1 MIRFAGAA
9 EQLSALAACE
19 RRVHSQNGEDGV
31 VAELV
36 RRLAPRSFAVEIG
49 TGDGNECN
57 TRRLRERGWDVV
69 MLDVD
74 PHGSP
79 EVTRALVTAEN
90 VNALLAAHRV
100 PYDLGLLG
108 VDVDGN
114 DLWLLL
120 ALDRSYR
127 PAIIVIEYNAT
138 LGPADALAVPYR
150 PDGVWDGTNHFGAS
164 LRALA
169 VVARARGY
177 ALVYCE
183 SAGVNAFFVRRDL
196 LDAGGLVEVGVTDA
210 YRPPRYGVPDAVG
223 AYGGH
228 RFARRRLCRIESEAE
243 ACRRFAAARPTFPF
257 GWWRRFRLELADRSA
272 ARRPG

>member
-1 MIRFAGAA
+1 
-9 EQLSALAACE
+9 
-19 RRVHSQNGEDGV
+19 
-31 VAELV
+31 
-36 RRLAPRSFAVEIG
+36 
-49 TGDGNECN
+49 
-57 TRRLRERGWDVV
+57 

-79 EVTRALVTAEN
+79 GVERALVTAEN
-90 VNALLAAHRV
+90 LNELLATHRV
-100 PYDLGLLG
+100 PHDLGVLG

-120 ALDRSYR
+120 AVDQAYR

-150 PDGVWDGTNHFGAS
+150 PDRVWDGTNHFGAS

-169 VVARARGY
+169 IVARGRGY

-183 SAGVNAFFVRRDL
+183 SSGVNAFFVRRDL
-196 LDAGGLVEVGVTDA
+196 LDAGGLVEVGATDA
-210 YRPPRYGVPDAVG
+210 YRPPRYGAPDAVG
-223 AYGGH
+223 AYAGH
-228 RFARRRLCRIESEAE
+228 RFARRRLWCIESEAD
-243 ACRRFAAARPTFPF
+243 ACRHLAAAQPTFPL
-257 GWWRRFRLELADRSA
+257 GWWRRFRLALSDRSA